1 MPSKCNIQTLNIR
14 KAFRTAQRKAYV
26 AAALLRDPVPSIA
39 DIARE
44 MGLTRQ
50 RIGAIRDQLIDE
62 ANASAQS
69 DIATWRQLQNDRIE
83 LQYAAVE
90 NVVTDAET
98 PPEPQVGKYAL
109 DILKRQA
116 DLLGLDKPVKQV
128 FEVSTT
134 AEKGIEALT
143 DAMAECSVAPDL
155 FDAIMAKYVEKIG
168 GPSAHVGPLA

>member
-39 DIARE
+39 AIATE

-50 RIGAIRDQLIDE
+50 RVGAIRDQLIDE

-116 DLLGLDKPVKQV
+116 DLLGLDKPVKSI
-128 FEVSTT
+128 FEFSTDDAT
-134 AEKGIEALT
+134 KLKLFGQAMARQGIPPDLAERIFDDFIEALT
-143 DAMAECSVAPDL
+143 E
-155 FDAIMAKYVEKIG
+155 
-168 GPSAHVGPLA
+168 GPRPEST